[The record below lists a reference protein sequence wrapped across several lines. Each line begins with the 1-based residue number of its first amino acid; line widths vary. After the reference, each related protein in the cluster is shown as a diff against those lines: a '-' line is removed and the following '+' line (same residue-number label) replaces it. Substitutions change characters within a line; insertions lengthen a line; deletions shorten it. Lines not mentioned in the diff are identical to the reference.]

1 MLLIR
6 LKRYVARGIVL
17 SRKSIIKSFVQSTVG
32 IFNIQL
38 SLFHKLYLLMAVSGV
53 LITWAVIV
61 VSDYTET
68 SFSTISIEHQQQ
80 LQEYAKQASYIIN
93 DDNNAISIRE
103 WVDQVIV
110 SEATWLAI
118 IKAEFS
124 WLAGRYDEDVLY
136 GEKNLTAGRDIHYPI
151 HLYYSRNPVMKL
163 KIPDTE
169 YTLLIQLPQRMRP
182 GAYWKILD
190 NLIKIG
196 LPMLLVAFLSFLI
209 HRNIILPLK
218 SLERA
223 THSISSGDF
232 DIQLADS
239 FIKRK
244 DDMGELAR
252 SFGIM
257 AKKVNLLVE
266 RQRQLIQDI
275 SHELRTPIT
284 RIKLMLNNE
293 LTKPTL
299 DRVEQEVNAMQV
311 LLEDTLMLSWLNN
324 EETQLVKESVDLVLL
339 IDAICEDAIFEFS
352 RNDIVITAP
361 ETCVIHESNHRAV
374 GQALENIIRNAMKYT
389 LPGIKISIDLQM
401 NPDLPTP
408 NVVICISDCG
418 DGVSVRYLEEIFE
431 PFFRVNPARDHCS
444 EGPCSKDKVTGGYGL
459 GLALSKRQVEAVGGS
474 IYAKNNTPH
483 GLLFVI
489 TLPVGHCASGSS
501 LT

>member
-1 MLLIR
+1 M
-6 LKRYVARGIVL
+6 
-17 SRKSIIKSFVQSTVG
+17 IK
-32 IFNIQL
+32 L
-38 SLFHKLYLLMAVSGV
+38 SLFNKLYLLMAVSGIL
-53 LITWAVIV
+53 LIWAVIV

-68 SFSTISIEHQQQ
+68 SLSTISVENQES
-80 LQEYAKQASYIIN
+80 LQKYAMQASDIIN
-93 DDNNAISIRE
+93 GKDNTISIND
-103 WVDQVIV
+103 WVGKLTK
-110 SEATWLAI
+110 SESTWLAV
-118 IKAEFS
+118 IKSEFT
-124 WLAGRYDEDVLY
+124 WLAGSYDAIVLY
-136 GEKNLTAGRDIHYPI
+136 GEMDLTTGRDIKYPI

-169 YTLLIQLPQRMRP
+169 YNLLIQLPQSMRP
-182 GAYWKILD
+182 GAYWIYFD

-196 LPMLLVAFLSFLI
+196 LPIILVTLLSLFI
-209 HRNIILPLK
+209 YRNIILPLK

-223 THSISSGDF
+223 THSISDGDF

-252 SFGIM
+252 SFGVM

-293 LTKPTL
+293 LNQPTL
-299 DRVEQEVNAMQV
+299 DRVEQEVNGMQT

-324 EETQLVKESVDLVLL
+324 EETQLVKESIDLVLL
-339 IDAICEDAIFEFS
+339 IDAICEDAGFEFS

-361 ETCVIHESNHRAV
+361 ETCLIYESNHRAV

-389 LPGIKISIDLQM
+389 SAGTPIGIKIHKD
-401 NPDLPTP
+401 NALPQP
-408 NVVICISDCG
+408 SVVIHISDY
-418 DGVSVRYLEEIFE
+418 GVGVDENYLEEIFE
-431 PFFRVNPARDHCS
+431 PFFRVDPARDHSS
-444 EGPCSKDKVTGGYGL
+444 EDNVTGGYGL

-474 IYAKNNTPH
+474 IYAKNNIPN
-483 GLLFVI
+483 GLLFVV
-489 TLPVGHCASGSS
+489 TLPVGNCSSDSS